1 MYCKQCGSQMR
12 EGATFCAE
20 CGASVNAQPTVN
32 RPVSGKAQV
41 SGFSLDSVKGILSNM
56 GMLTWYIGAAVCML
70 FSFIFFMANNIKLS
84 VVGYSQAAKIL
95 DYYAAD
101 DMGFV
106 KVFSIIFFVAGIL
119 YFAALIPL
127 KLVNKRS
134 KVELPTL
141 SVVWNAFWLIV
152 GTAILNNEAGNYGTV
167 SLTFSGWM
175 CVLFSIA
182 TLVIAVIIT
191 RKTKSCEKAGII
203 AFVKKLINK

>member
-1 MYCKQCGSQMR
+1 MR

-32 RPVSGKAQV
+32 RPVSRNTQALGL
-41 SGFSLDSVKGILSNM
+41 SLDSVKSIISNM
-56 GMLTWYIGAAVCML
+56 GILIWHIGTAVCML
-70 FSFIFFMANNIKLS
+70 FSFIFFMAENVKLS
-84 VVGYSQAAKIL
+84 AGGYSMPAKII
-95 DYYAAD
+95 DYYTAD

-106 KVFSIIFFVAGIL
+106 KVFSIILFVAGIL

-134 KVELPTL
+134 KVVLPTL

-152 GTAILNNEAGNYGTV
+152 GTAILNSEAGNYGTV

-182 TLVIAVIIT
+182 TLVIAVMIT
-191 RKTKSCEKAGII
+191 RKTKSYENAGVGALI
-203 AFVKKLINK
+203 KKLINK